1 MFCEC
6 LKITGHSNKLELE
19 NTQGGDNKSKNIGD
33 EIATGVQYKQQNEC
47 KVILN
52 DQTSHK

>member
-52 DQTSHK
+52 DQTSQ